1 MDVIPGEAALPA
13 SLVFVVGVD
22 DDIAGS
28 APFLRP
34 PPLRALCAFDG
45 DIFFDDD
52 DAVCTSDFMAS
63 APTPF
68 TAPVSASETA
78 GAGGGGGGGGEQA
91 ALIPGGE
98 EELGGEDRM
107 PGGEEED
114 EAEEEEGMALRGC
127 GC

>member
-22 DDIAGS
+22 EDIAGS

-52 DAVCTSDFMAS
+52 DAVCTSDFTAS
-63 APTPF
+63 APAPF

-78 GAGGGGGGGGEQA
+78 GAVGGGGGGGEQA